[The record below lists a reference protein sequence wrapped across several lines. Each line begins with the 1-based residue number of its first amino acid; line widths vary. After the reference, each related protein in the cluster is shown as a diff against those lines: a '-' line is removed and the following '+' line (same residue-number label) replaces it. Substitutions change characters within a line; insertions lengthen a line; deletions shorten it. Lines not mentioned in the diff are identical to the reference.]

1 MNRYILV
8 LILTIAF
15 IATSCFKDKFNE
27 SPKTENLNP
36 EYAIPLLSTKIV
48 TDKLFILSGWKY
60 PGVAGSIRIKDTIQ
74 SIPDISDFSKSA
86 KSLMINVYTQNYT
99 PFDLNTRVVF
109 LDQAENAITDFLI
122 NDNVTI
128 SPVDTITGKVGENKA
143 LLVVNDKYITN
154 LDIAKKVV
162 VEVDISSKSLSSTYV
177 PKPEFQK
184 IDVNIGAVVKL
195 NPSSL

>member
-1 MNRYILV
+1 
-8 LILTIAF
+8 
-15 IATSCFKDKFNE
+15 
-27 SPKTENLNP
+27 
-36 EYAIPLLSTKIV
+36 
-48 TDKLFILSGWKY
+48 
-60 PGVAGSIRIKDTIQ
+60 
-74 SIPDISDFSKSA
+74 
-86 KSLMINVYTQNYT
+86 MINVYTQNYT

-128 SPVDTITGKVGENKA
+128 SPVDTLTGKVGENKA